1 MWTGER
7 CGRGSKLPRQVPRLK
22 FSILSRGSFARRRNR
37 RILRILR
44 LLPPPP
50 IFARAAMRHKQK
62 LQGSDFCSG
71 KWDFPTQKSAPVP
84 DARGD
89 FADFPNRQN
98 RSALADLKTLWVFN
112 LPVGVDFYA
121 RGLRLSRALPGVGLT
136 GCPAE
141 ILLRGVVAFDTPPGS
156 DFIAR
161 GLRPSRALPWWGQ
174 AAMADVGLSSLAL
187 PGADQCAPIIA
198 HFGSNEKRFRRI

>member
-1 MWTGER
+1 M
-7 CGRGSKLPRQVPRLK
+7 PARQ
-22 FSILSRGSFARRRNR
+22 NR

-44 LLPPPP
+44 LLPPPSKFRSRRYAAQAK
-50 IFARAAMRHKQK
+50 FARKRFLLWEM
-62 LQGSDFCSG
+62 G
-71 KWDFPTQKSAPVP
+71 FPDAKISTVP

-156 DFIAR
+156 DFTAR
-161 GLRPSRALPWWGQ
+161 GLRPSRSPLVF
-174 AAMADVGLSSLAL
+174 DRRKRS
-187 PGADQCAPIIA
+187 APLIRA
-198 HFGSNEKRFRRI
+198 ERFVCTGRFQQLHRRRRRR

>member
-1 MWTGER
+1 M
-7 CGRGSKLPRQVPRLK
+7 PARQ
-22 FSILSRGSFARRRNR
+22 NR

-44 LLPPPP
+44 LLPPPSKFRSRRYAAQAK
-50 IFARAAMRHKQK
+50 FARKRFLLWEM
-62 LQGSDFCSG
+62 G
-71 KWDFPTQKSAPVP
+71 FPDAKISTVP

-156 DFIAR
+156 DFTAR
-161 GLRPSRALPWWGQ
+161 GLRPSRSPLVFDRRKRSAPLIRAERFVCTGRFPAASPPRKAEAKLPSMAESH
-174 AAMADVGLSSLAL
+174 AAASASLSASSSQSRTLDTPRL
-187 PGADQCAPIIA
+187 
-198 HFGSNEKRFRRI
+198 